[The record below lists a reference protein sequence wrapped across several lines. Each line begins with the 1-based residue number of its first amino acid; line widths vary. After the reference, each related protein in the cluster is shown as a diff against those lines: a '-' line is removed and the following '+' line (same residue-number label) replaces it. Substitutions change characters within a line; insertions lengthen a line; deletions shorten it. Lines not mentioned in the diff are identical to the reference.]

1 MPRKL
6 YFFVFAKFNLFGKG
20 KYRSLLQSDFVTFCE
35 YPERKKSM
43 FHILFKIYTA
53 MFDGFLNSFFDK
65 CLRLVRHLNK
75 LQKAEFAVIETNRF
89 VCVEY
94 E

>member
-1 MPRKL
+1 
-6 YFFVFAKFNLFGKG
+6 
-20 KYRSLLQSDFVTFCE
+20 
-35 YPERKKSM
+35 
-43 FHILFKIYTA
+43 